1 MVESTG
7 LLFQEEEIGRGR
19 RKEDRKRKI
28 GNTSS
33 CAWAKAESTAAATR
47 SPSTMAISKQLNL

>member
-33 CAWAKAESTAAATR
+33 CAWAESTAAATR